1 MKKIFLIIALFII
14 PTCVFAA
21 DLPKVTKLDAILSNK
36 EIKYNGEVEDGSY
49 AVMCKLLS
57 DEEEIDLLSSPVS
70 DNKFDGSFTVSD
82 NGDYEIA
89 CANYEGGEIK
99 KVSVTTD
106 DKTKEEETKEEVKD
120 EVKEANP
127 KTGDNIVT
135 YVTLGILSLIGLTL
149 AYLFKKRL
157 D

>member
-36 EIKYNGEVEDGSY
+36 EIKYNGEVEEGSY

-106 DKTKEEETKEEVKD
+106 DK
-120 EVKEANP
+120 P
-127 KTGDNIVT
+127 P
-135 YVTLGILSLIGLTL
+135 IL
-149 AYLFKKRL
+149 
-157 D
+157 

>member
-36 EIKYNGEVEDGSY
+36 EIKYNGEVEEGSY

-135 YVTLGILSLIGLTL
+135 YVTLGILSLIGLSSII
-149 AYLFKKRL
+149 YLKMRKN
-157 D
+157 